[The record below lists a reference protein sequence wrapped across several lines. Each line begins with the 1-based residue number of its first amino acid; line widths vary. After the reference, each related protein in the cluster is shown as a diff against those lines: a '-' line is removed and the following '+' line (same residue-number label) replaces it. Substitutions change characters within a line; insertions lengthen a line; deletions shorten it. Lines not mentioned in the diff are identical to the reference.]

1 MAFLGIRKLDDA
13 PILISTFSGY
23 ISEDDLNASD
33 QVVPEYLAPIQQDVV
48 MIIDVRGGT
57 SSFAEVLHMLKH
69 GAPQQNVGEFPFQI
83 HMFLVGTDAMA
94 KLYVDAA
101 RLKQFGAQHIPMFA
115 SLDAAIAAARQ
126 RTASQTVAQHRHESI
141 HEN

>member
-1 MAFLGIRKLDDA
+1 MTFLGIRKLDDA

-23 ISEDDLNASD
+23 ITDDDLKRSD
-33 QVVPEYLAPIQQDVV
+33 QVGPEFFAQIHEDAI
-48 MIIDVRGGT
+48 MIIDVTGGT
-57 SSFAEVLHMLKH
+57 SSFGEVLHMLRH
-69 GAPQQNVGEFPFQI
+69 GAPEQNMSGFPFRVQ
-83 HMFLVGTDAMA
+83 MFLVGTDTMA

-101 RLKQFGAQHIPMFA
+101 RLKQFGAQQIPMFA

-126 RTASQTVAQHRHESI
+126 TIAQHRHESI